1 MSSYSELIKNFE
13 RIRAYMREFYVYG
26 FKSRDDY
33 SKKSARSYD
42 DERRRI
48 ESWLG
53 DHMSFVRTSEGKN
66 VFISIDS
73 RNIRHNPFYNA
84 WKAKSFTDGDVT
96 LHFILFDIL
105 HEPSIKKT
113 IAEILEEI
121 DTKYLAGFESPM
133 MFDES
138 TVRKKLKEYCDPRI
152 KLFGVEIP
160 GLEDV
165 EPLFTQKDYHVYDK
179 YSDGDP
185 FEDEEY
191 IRQFRVIL
199 EAMRKGTQIKFEMT
213 NRFGKPMFIRCHP
226 VRLEY
231 SEKDDKF
238 RLVTAGWRSVSTVN
252 LAKIRACVHYTGE
265 KPLDNEV
272 REKLY
277 DIITL
282 KVTDERNA
290 LERVM
295 LHFAHFEKQA
305 EKLDK
310 NTYLLKIKYAH
321 DDEPE
326 MVIRI
331 LSFGP
336 LVEVIG
342 SENFKKL
349 VIEKLKKQKSCG
361 LK

>member
-1 MSSYSELIKNFE
+1 MIFSELYSAYYNAIASIIAEVIEGEHSEKELQKVVSE
-13 RIRAYMREFYVYG
+13 RAFGESVLTIMPS
-26 FKSRDDY
+26 FKSEKWQLVHPDMTTVLEH
-33 SKKSARSYD
+33 KPTMPLTTLQKQ
-42 DERRRI
+42 
-48 ESWLG
+48 WL
-53 DHMSFVRTSEGKN
+53 
-66 VFISIDS
+66 
-73 RNIRHNPFYNA
+73 
-84 WKAKSFTDGDVT
+84 KAIT
-96 LHFILFDIL
+96 L
-105 HEPSIKKT
+105 
-113 IAEILEEI
+113 
-121 DTKYLAGFESPM
+121 
-133 MFDES
+133 
-138 TVRKKLKEYCDPRI
+138 DPRI

-165 EPLFTQKDYHVYDK
+165 EPLFTQEDYHVYDK

-305 EKLDK
+305 EKLDR

-349 VIEKLKKQKSCG
+349 VIEKLKKQKNCG

>member
-1 MSSYSELIKNFE
+1 MIFSELYSAYYNAIASIIAEVIEGEHSEKELQKVVAE
-13 RIRAYMREFYVYG
+13 RAFGESVLTIMPS
-26 FKSRDDY
+26 FKSEKWQLVHPDMTTALEH
-33 SKKSARSYD
+33 KPTMPLTTLQKQ
-42 DERRRI
+42 
-48 ESWLG
+48 WL
-53 DHMSFVRTSEGKN
+53 
-66 VFISIDS
+66 
-73 RNIRHNPFYNA
+73 
-84 WKAKSFTDGDVT
+84 KAIT
-96 LHFILFDIL
+96 L
-105 HEPSIKKT
+105 
-113 IAEILEEI
+113 
-121 DTKYLAGFESPM
+121 
-133 MFDES
+133 
-138 TVRKKLKEYCDPRI
+138 DPRI

-165 EPLFTQKDYHVYDK
+165 EPLFTQEDYHVYDK

-265 KPLDNEV
+265 KPLDNEE
-272 REKLY
+272 REKQY

-349 VIEKLKKQKSCG
+349 VIEKLKKQKNCG

>member
-1 MSSYSELIKNFE
+1 MIFSELYSAYYNAIASIIAEVIEGEHSEKELQKVVAE
-13 RIRAYMREFYVYG
+13 RAFGESVLTIMPS
-26 FKSRDDY
+26 FKSEKWQLVHPDLTTALEH
-33 SKKSARSYD
+33 KPTMPLTTLQKQ
-42 DERRRI
+42 
-48 ESWLG
+48 WL
-53 DHMSFVRTSEGKN
+53 
-66 VFISIDS
+66 
-73 RNIRHNPFYNA
+73 
-84 WKAKSFTDGDVT
+84 KAIT
-96 LHFILFDIL
+96 L
-105 HEPSIKKT
+105 
-113 IAEILEEI
+113 
-121 DTKYLAGFESPM
+121 
-133 MFDES
+133 
-138 TVRKKLKEYCDPRI
+138 DPRM

-160 GLEDV
+160 GLEGV
-165 EPLFTQKDYHVYDK
+165 EPLFTQEDYHVYDK

-265 KPLDNEV
+265 KPLDNEE
-272 REKLY
+272 REKQY
-277 DIITL
+277 DIIML

-336 LVEVIG
+336 LVEVMG

-349 VIEKLKKQKSCG
+349 VIEKLKKQKNCG

>member
-1 MSSYSELIKNFE
+1 MIFSELYSAYYNAIASIIAEVIEGEHSEKELQKVVSE
-13 RIRAYMREFYVYG
+13 RACGESVLTIMPS
-26 FKSRDDY
+26 FKSEKWQLVHPDMTTALEH
-33 SKKSARSYD
+33 KPTMPLTTLQKQ
-42 DERRRI
+42 
-48 ESWLG
+48 WL
-53 DHMSFVRTSEGKN
+53 
-66 VFISIDS
+66 
-73 RNIRHNPFYNA
+73 
-84 WKAKSFTDGDVT
+84 KAIT
-96 LHFILFDIL
+96 L
-105 HEPSIKKT
+105 
-113 IAEILEEI
+113 
-121 DTKYLAGFESPM
+121 
-133 MFDES
+133 
-138 TVRKKLKEYCDPRI
+138 DPRI

-165 EPLFTQKDYHVYDK
+165 EPLFTQEDYHVYDK

-265 KPLDNEV
+265 KPLDSEV

-349 VIEKLKKQKSCG
+349 VIEKLKKQKNCG

>member
-1 MSSYSELIKNFE
+1 MIFSELYSAYYNAIVSIISEVIEGEHSEKELQKVVSE
-13 RIRAYMREFYVYG
+13 RAFGESVLTIMPS
-26 FKSRDDY
+26 FKSEKWQLVHSDMTTALEH
-33 SKKSARSYD
+33 KPTMPLTTLQKQ
-42 DERRRI
+42 
-48 ESWLG
+48 WL
-53 DHMSFVRTSEGKN
+53 
-66 VFISIDS
+66 
-73 RNIRHNPFYNA
+73 
-84 WKAKSFTDGDVT
+84 KAIT
-96 LHFILFDIL
+96 L
-105 HEPSIKKT
+105 
-113 IAEILEEI
+113 
-121 DTKYLAGFESPM
+121 
-133 MFDES
+133 
-138 TVRKKLKEYCDPRI
+138 DPRI

-165 EPLFTQKDYHVYDK
+165 EPLFTQEDYHVYDK

-191 IRQFRVIL
+191 IRQFSVIL

-226 VRLEY
+226 IRLEY

-265 KPLDNEV
+265 KPLDNEE
-272 REKLY
+272 REKHY

-305 EKLDK
+305 EKLNK

-349 VIEKLKKQKSCG
+349 VIEKLKKQKNCG

>member
-1 MSSYSELIKNFE
+1 MIFSELYSAYYNAIASIIAAVIEGEHSEKELQKVVSE
-13 RIRAYMREFYVYG
+13 RAFGESVLTIMPS
-26 FKSRDDY
+26 FKSEKWQLVHPDLTTALEH
-33 SKKSARSYD
+33 KPTMPLTTLQKQ
-42 DERRRI
+42 
-48 ESWLG
+48 WL
-53 DHMSFVRTSEGKN
+53 
-66 VFISIDS
+66 
-73 RNIRHNPFYNA
+73 
-84 WKAKSFTDGDVT
+84 KAIT
-96 LHFILFDIL
+96 L
-105 HEPSIKKT
+105 
-113 IAEILEEI
+113 
-121 DTKYLAGFESPM
+121 
-133 MFDES
+133 
-138 TVRKKLKEYCDPRI
+138 DPRM

-160 GLEDV
+160 GLEGV
-165 EPLFTQKDYHVYDK
+165 EPLFTQEDYHVYDK

-349 VIEKLKKQKSCG
+349 VIEKLTKQKNCG

>member
-1 MSSYSELIKNFE
+1 MIFSELYSAYYNAIASIIAEVIEGEHSEKELQKVVTE
-13 RIRAYMREFYVYG
+13 RAFGESVLTIMPS
-26 FKSRDDY
+26 FKSEKWQLVHPDLTTALEH
-33 SKKSARSYD
+33 KPTMPLTTLQKQ
-42 DERRRI
+42 
-48 ESWLG
+48 WL
-53 DHMSFVRTSEGKN
+53 
-66 VFISIDS
+66 
-73 RNIRHNPFYNA
+73 
-84 WKAKSFTDGDVT
+84 KAIT
-96 LHFILFDIL
+96 L
-105 HEPSIKKT
+105 
-113 IAEILEEI
+113 
-121 DTKYLAGFESPM
+121 
-133 MFDES
+133 
-138 TVRKKLKEYCDPRI
+138 DPRM

-160 GLEDV
+160 GLEGV
-165 EPLFTQKDYHVYDK
+165 EPLFTQEDYHVYDK

-252 LAKIRACVHYTGE
+252 LAKMRACVHYTGE
-265 KPLDNEV
+265 KPLDNEE
-272 REKLY
+272 REKQY
-277 DIITL
+277 DIIVL

-336 LVEVIG
+336 LVEVMG

-349 VIEKLKKQKSCG
+349 VIEKLKKQKNCG